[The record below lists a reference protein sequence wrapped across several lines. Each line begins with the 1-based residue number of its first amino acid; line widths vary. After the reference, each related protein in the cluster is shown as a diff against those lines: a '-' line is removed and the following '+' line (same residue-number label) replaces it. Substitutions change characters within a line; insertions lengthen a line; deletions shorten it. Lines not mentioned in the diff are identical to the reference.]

1 MKTPA
6 TNSQYQVWRSEQL
19 FNIDFACYTLS
30 QHHFSKHFHDH
41 YVIEFVLAGA
51 DDFFCAG
58 KTFTAISNQLVLIN
72 PGEVHT
78 GNTVD
83 RTRLKYFSLNPTF
96 RHLEAV
102 AQHCGVTIPPDF
114 NFQQTIV
121 DNPILASKFA
131 SLFQTFQ
138 ANTSILC
145 KQEKLV
151 DSISSLLSFS
161 MAKKVSPASI
171 EKHDARVNLLTEYIR
186 QHYMNDICLQQ
197 LAALVNLNPFHML
210 RIFKKATG
218 LSPYEY
224 LLVIRVEQA
233 RQLLQKGSK
242 VEQAALDTGF
252 YDSSHFNRMFRK
264 IAGMSPISYRLSKCQ
279 YRTSFAG

>member
-1 MKTPA
+1 MKRPST
-6 TNSQYQVWRSEQL
+6 TSQYQVWRSEQL
-19 FNIDFACYTLS
+19 FNIDFACYTLT

-41 YVIEFVLAGA
+41 YVIEFVLNGA
-51 DDFFCAG
+51 DEFFCDG
-58 KTFTAISNQLVLIN
+58 NKFTAVSNQLVLIN

-78 GNTVD
+78 GNTVEQ
-83 RTRLKYFSLNPTF
+83 TRLKYFSLNPAY
-96 RHLEAV
+96 RQLETA
-102 AQHCGVTIPPDF
+102 AEHCGLAIPANF
-114 NFQQTIV
+114 NFQKTVV
-121 DNPILASKFA
+121 DNPALASKFT
-131 SLFQTFQ
+131 SLYKNFQTN
-138 ANTSILC
+138 AGILY
-145 KQEKLV
+145 KQENLL
-151 DSISSLLSFS
+151 DCLSSLLSSS
-161 MAKKVSPASI
+161 MAKKESVASI
-171 EKHDARVNLLTEYIR
+171 EKQDARVNLLIDYIR
-186 QHYMNDICLQQ
+186 HFYMNDICLQK

-233 RQLLQKGSK
+233 RKLLQNGSK